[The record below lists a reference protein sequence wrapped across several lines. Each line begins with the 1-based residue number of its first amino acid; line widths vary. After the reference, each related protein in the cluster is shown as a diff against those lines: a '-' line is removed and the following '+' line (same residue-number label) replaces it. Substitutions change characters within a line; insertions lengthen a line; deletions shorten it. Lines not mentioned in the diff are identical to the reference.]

1 MRRTLRSV
9 LRDLLGRSS
18 EEVVARLD
26 AQLDVASRAVAL
38 AADAC
43 GDGEDVTDAIEALE
57 AEGDQRRADVTTFL
71 STALVPPIDREDLF
85 RLSRSIDDVLDNVRD
100 FGREL
105 RLYRPPRPKE
115 LLPVLTVVDNAVNEL
130 RDAVGAL
137 RGSPGEVVAAARQ
150 SSHAASQVRRGY
162 DEAVGAL
169 FERPA
174 DTDLLRQRELLRRLD
189 VIGLR
194 LGEAANA
201 LADGGLKRVE

>member
-1 MRRTLRSV
+1 V
-9 LRDLLGRSS
+9 LRDLLGRSG

-38 AADAC
+38 VADAC
-43 GDGEDVTDAIEALE
+43 ERSEDVTDPIEALE
-57 AEGDQRRADVTTFL
+57 GEGDERRADVTRFL

-105 RLYRPPRPKE
+105 RLYRPPRPQE
-115 LLPVLTVVDNAVNEL
+115 LLQVLRAVDSALCEL

-137 RGSPGEVVAAARQ
+137 RRTPTEVVAAARQ
-150 SSHAASQVRRGY
+150 SSHAASQVRRRY

-169 FERPA
+169 FEHPA